1 MSFQRRQPALIKH
14 LREGFGEDSI
24 RVTRNQAKFL
34 LFGNDRWKVTVR
46 TSMNLNFNP
55 RLEDIEVKDDA
66 ELYGFIDGI
75 LADIFKQHGKRQ
87 NDKTVKE
94 LGQQFA
100 GFTD

>member
-1 MSFQRRQPALIKH
+1 
-14 LREGFGEDSI
+14 
-24 RVTRNQAKFL
+24 
-34 LFGNDRWKVTVR
+34 
-46 TSMNLNFNP
+46 MNLNFNP